1 MAQRLDCDPDALDLE
16 KLTIKAGFQ
25 LRKKGVESKIILGER
40 EAEPDHTL
48 IRAMAKAH
56 SWMSEVR
63 NGISAAAIGR
73 RHGWSDAPVRQRLKL
88 ALLSPKITRAIL
100 QGKQPIELS
109 LKKLLTTAIPYDWDA
124 QWQALGFADDS

>member
-1 MAQRLDCDPDALDLE
+1 
-16 KLTIKAGFQ
+16 
-25 LRKKGVESKIILGER
+25 
-40 EAEPDHTL
+40 
-48 IRAMAKAH
+48 
-56 SWMSEVR
+56 MSEVR

-73 RHGWSDAPVRQRLKL
+73 RHGWTDAPVRQRLKL

-100 QGKQPIELS
+100 QGKQPVELS